1 MKVLLV
7 NTSDH
12 TGGAAIAA
20 LRLLKALRQEG
31 IDATL
36 LCRDRS
42 LPPERTDVVRLKPSP
57 WLKVK
62 FALERLEI
70 FLRNG
75 CSREGLFAVDTA
87 RLGNDITQLPEF
99 KQADVIHL
107 HWTNQAMLSLAG
119 LRRILQSGK
128 RVVWTMH
135 DMWPFTGVCHNSDDC
150 TRWLASCGQCPQ
162 LRKPSRRDLSAQT
175 FVRKQAAYAA
185 GRFTAVGC
193 SQWLTGLAAQAPLL
207 STQQVTSIPNPLDT
221 TFYSPAEA
229 EGQNS
234 KAEIRR
240 TLSLPADKRLLL
252 FTAFKL
258 TDPKKGIDYLMES
271 MALLCGEHP
280 ELRDQLGIVLAGQ
293 GAEELRDA
301 FPVPAYPLG
310 YISQEE
316 QMRNIYRA
324 SDLLLMPT
332 LMDNLPNTI
341 AEAMACGIPCVS
353 FRVGG
358 TPQMVDPGVNGY
370 LAEYRNSL
378 DFAQGIYRVMSS
390 QSYAALCRN
399 ARAKAVTAYAE
410 KTVAEK
416 YIQLYA
422 GLSTNTNT

>member
-31 IDATL
+31 VDATL

-42 LPPERTDVVRLKPSP
+42 LPPERTDIVSLKPSP

-70 FLRNG
+70 YLRNG

-87 RLGNDITQLPEF
+87 RMGNDITRLPEF
-99 KQADVIHL
+99 KEADVIHL
-107 HWTNQAMLSLAG
+107 HWTNQAMLSLSN
-119 LRRILQSGK
+119 LQQILQSGK

-150 TRWLASCGQCPQ
+150 TRWLTGCGQCPQ
-162 LRKPSRRDLSAQT
+162 LRKPAHRDLSAQT
-175 FVRKQAAYAA
+175 YARKQTAYAA

-193 SQWLTGLAAQAPLL
+193 SQWLAGLASQAPLL
-207 STQQVTSIPNPLDT
+207 SGKQVVSIPNPLDT
-221 TFYSPAEA
+221 AFYSPADT
-229 EGQNS
+229 EGHPS
-234 KAEIRR
+234 KAEIRQS
-240 TLSLPADKRLLL
+240 LSLPADKRLLL

-271 MALLCGEHP
+271 MTLLCGEHP
-280 ELRDQLGIVLAGQ
+280 ELRDQIGIVLAGR
-293 GAEELRDA
+293 GAEELRNA
-301 FPVPAYPLG
+301 FPVATYPLG
-310 YISQEE
+310 YITQEE

-370 LAEYRNSL
+370 LADYRNSL
-378 DFAQGIYRVMSS
+378 DFAQGIARILSS

-416 YIQLYA
+416 YMQVYA
-422 GLSTNTNT
+422 GLTSNANS